1 MEFNFKILARITA
14 VPIEWRKILILV
26 RVTLHRCELS
36 GGELGSTTQLKRPDA
51 LQTEV
56 GTMGCEASV
65 RQVAIKAI

>member
-1 MEFNFKILARITA
+1 MR
-14 VPIEWRKILILV
+14 IEWSTKKFW
-26 RVTLHRCELS
+26 CELS

>member
-1 MEFNFKILARITA
+1 MIPPAKLRNAHGMGRLTA
-14 VPIEWRKILILV
+14 GHAMKVVLI
-26 RVTLHRCELS
+26 H
-36 GGELGSTTQLKRPDA
+36 LGSTTQLKRPDA